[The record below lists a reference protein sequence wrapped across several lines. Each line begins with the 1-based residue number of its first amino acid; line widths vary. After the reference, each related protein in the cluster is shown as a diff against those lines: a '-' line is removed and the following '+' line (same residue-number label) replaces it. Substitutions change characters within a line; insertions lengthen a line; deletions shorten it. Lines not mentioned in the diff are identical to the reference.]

1 MQKISIIERLLGY
14 ITFLAVLF
22 YLADVIFAM
31 PGSVY
36 IYSTAAAVLLLFS
49 LLKMNRFTKSIILL
63 LLGAGLWMFMYY
75 QEAFSIMLFSLGENM
90 NLLALF
96 ILVPLFGVF
105 MSGAGFLKA
114 LQHALQKREQ
124 KHRSRPY
131 LFGYVL
137 TAGMGSLLNLG
148 SMPLVHKIGS
158 ESFTSFENKRFG
170 LLIIR
175 GFGFCMLWSPYFV
188 NVALILVLYDLSWTD
203 IGGYGLIMAACYSVI
218 VALFFRSSVFSIPD
232 ERVNRSEN
240 KAPAALQKQ
249 LRLFLLFVVILL
261 SLSFL
266 LEMMLPFGML
276 TVVVLLG
283 LLYPLIWA
291 AVLNMFRSYVEE
303 AHEEISWSF
312 KRLYNELG
320 IFITAG
326 FFGEA
331 LSLSPAGEMLTRLLM
346 DWSGGLVPALSALLI
361 AVAML
366 LAFIGIHPVIIVIGI
381 GGSLDPALFGVTP
394 SFMGMLMLAAWTLA
408 TQFSPFSGSVL
419 MASHLMNVPAW
430 KLVKKNT
437 PFLLTVYVVFIF
449 LLSALHWFQSTGV

>member
-1 MQKISIIERLLGY
+1 
-14 ITFLAVLF
+14 
-22 YLADVIFAM
+22 
-31 PGSVY
+31 
-36 IYSTAAAVLLLFS
+36 
-49 LLKMNRFTKSIILL
+49 
-63 LLGAGLWMFMYY
+63 
-75 QEAFSIMLFSLGENM
+75 
-90 NLLALF
+90 
-96 ILVPLFGVF
+96 
-105 MSGAGFLKA
+105 
-114 LQHALQKREQ
+114 
-124 KHRSRPY
+124 
-131 LFGYVL
+131 
-137 TAGMGSLLNLG
+137 MGSLLNLG

-203 IGGYGLIMAACYSVI
+203 IGGFGLIMGACYSVI
-218 VALFFRSSVFSIPD
+218 VALFFRSSVFSDPD

-240 KAPAALQKQ
+240 KAPAAQQKQ

-261 SLSFL
+261 LLSFL
-266 LEMMLPFGML
+266 LEMTLPFGML

-331 LSLSPAGEMLTRLLM
+331 LSLSPAG
-346 DWSGGLVPALSALLI
+346 
-361 AVAML
+361 
-366 LAFIGIHPVIIVIGI
+366 
-381 GGSLDPALFGVTP
+381 
-394 SFMGMLMLAAWTLA
+394 
-408 TQFSPFSGSVL
+408 
-419 MASHLMNVPAW
+419 
-430 KLVKKNT
+430 KC
-437 PFLLTVYVVFIF
+437 
-449 LLSALHWFQSTGV
+449 